1 MKLKLLNLALI
12 ITSLFGYMEWGGNN
26 HMFLFEAEA
35 ELLKKAFINPLD
47 VLHPFTILPF
57 IGQMLLIISLFYAK
71 PSKYLTFIG
80 MLCIGI
86 LMLLLFLIGI
96 LNLSLM
102 MLACSLPFIIV
113 SVLVILANRKQ
124 KQAETML

>member
-26 HMFLFEAEA
+26 HMFLIEAEA

-57 IGQMLLIISLFYAK
+57 IGQILLIISLFYAK
-71 PSKYLTFIG
+71 PSKYLIYTG
-80 MLCIGI
+80 MLCTGI
-86 LMLLLFLIGI
+86 LMMLLFLIGI

-113 SVLVILANRKQ
+113 SILIIISNRKQ
-124 KQAETML
+124 KQKEANV

>member
-26 HMFLFEAEA
+26 HMFLIEAEA

-57 IGQMLLIISLFYAK
+57 IGQILLIISLFYAK
-71 PSKYLTFIG
+71 PSKYLIYTG
-80 MLCIGI
+80 MLCTGI
-86 LMLLLFLIGI
+86 LMMLLFLIGI

-113 SVLVILANRKQ
+113 SILIIISNRKQ
-124 KQAETML
+124 QQTEANV

>member
-26 HMFLFEAEA
+26 HMFLIEAEA

-57 IGQMLLIISLFYAK
+57 IGQILLIISLFYAK
-71 PSKYLTFIG
+71 PSKYLIYTG
-80 MLCIGI
+80 MLCTGI

-113 SVLVILANRKQ
+113 SILIIISKRKQ
-124 KQAETML
+124 KQTEANV

>member
-35 ELLKKAFINPLD
+35 ELLKKAIINPLD

-71 PSKYLTFIG
+71 PSKYLIYTG
-80 MLCIGI
+80 MLCTGI

-96 LNLSLM
+96 LNLSLK

-113 SVLVILANRKQ
+113 SILIIISNRKQ
-124 KQAETML
+124 KQTEANV